1 MSDWLFPKLSSTYVA
16 FVAELDGR
24 LNDAAKQNRSDSA
37 PSNLPTGSIRWNV
50 TSNKWESNIG
60 TAGAPNWTA
69 LTSTYDINVNTANT
83 LSTARTIAMTGD
95 ATATATSFNGSANI
109 SLTSVL
115 ANVNA
120 TAAIGGTAY
129 GSATSVPVITVNK
142 KGLVTTVGSA
152 TLGTIATQA
161 SSNVSITGGDISATS
176 ITLKQGTAPV
186 SEGLMEWDTTNDI
199 LVIGASGATKIF
211 NPSNPASA
219 LSSTNQTLS
228 TGCTWNGN
236 TLAVEYG
243 GTGVA
248 TLSGVV
254 YGTGTSAMR
263 AATASEI
270 VTLLSTNNISGNAA
284 NVTGTVVVAN
294 GGTGATTLTGVLYGT
309 GTTAMRA
316 ATGAEVATLLGDLNY
331 SPTSFTW
338 TAGTTA
344 GPTGSLSVSGTTAV
358 SYAAIPAASATASGI
373 LTTGTQ
379 TIAGAKTFSSDLTSS
394 GNITAF
400 SDVRLKTDLEVIP
413 YALAKVQQLTGYTY
427 TRTDSGARQT
437 GVIAQDLI
445 KVLPEAVND
454 SGEYMS
460 VAYGNIVGL
469 LVEAIKELKAEID
482 LLKQNK

>member
-161 SSNVSITGGDISATS
+161 SSNVSITGGAISATS
-176 ITLKQGTAPV
+176 ITLKQSTTAAPV
-186 SEGLMEWDTTNDI
+186 DEGLMEWDTDNDV

-236 TLAVEYG
+236 TLAVGYG
-243 GTGVA
+243 GTG
-248 TLSGVV
+248 T
-254 YGTGTSAMR
+254 
-263 AATASEI
+263 
-270 VTLLSTNNISGNAA
+270 
-284 NVTGTVVVAN
+284 
-294 GGTGATTLTGVLYGT
+294 TTLTGVLYGT

-316 ATGAEVATLLGDLNY
+316 ATGAEVATLLSTNNISGNAANVTGTVAIANGGTGSTSLTTITVGTASTANALNTANSY
-331 SPTSFTW
+331 TVAGLTTTSLTVGNSTSSSIIMVDTDEGNRSIHCNSNNIGFLTQAGGWGSYCDDDGNW
-338 TAGTTA
+338 TAAGNVTA
-344 GPTGSLSVSGTTAV
+344 
-358 SYAAIPAASATASGI
+358 Y
-373 LTTGTQ
+373 
-379 TIAGAKTFSSDLTSS
+379 SDS
-394 GNITAF
+394 
-400 SDVRLKTDLEVIP
+400 RLKKDLEVIP
-413 YALAKVQQLTGYTY
+413 YALAKVQSLTGYTY
-427 TRTDSGARQT
+427 TRTDSGVRQT
-437 GVIAQDLI
+437 GLIAQDLQ
-445 KVLPEAVND
+445 KVLPEAVD
-454 SGEYMS
+454 TSGEYMS

-469 LVEAIKELKAEID
+469 LIEAIKELKAEIEI
-482 LLKQNK
+482 LKGYK